1 MKTRAIIGIVF
12 TVAVVV
18 GLLKAAPPNE
28 VIPHLRA
35 TKPLYLVL
43 ACMVNFLS
51 IALKAKRWQ
60 ILIAYAERIP
70 FREAFRLLTVGIAV
84 NSVVPLRVGEALR
97 SYSLASEW
105 GISKRESVSTV
116 LVDRSFDAITF
127 GLLLLIAT
135 RLFELPHAMST
146 KTYGFAFSSIA
157 LIVSF
162 PLVAWLGRSVRD
174 QPRERFSSE
183 LQHKIAMK
191 LEPLSRGYSSLTSR
205 TSIASICLSIAA
217 WTLQIAVALFAAR
230 SVGISLP
237 FGGIIMA
244 VFAVNLV
251 GVFPLTPA
259 NIGVFQFAFL
269 FTLSAYGVDRM
280 SSVAVATVYQAALVI
295 PVTVLGLIL
304 LNHRRKGLARQRN

>member
-1 MKTRAIIGIVF
+1 MKIRAIIGIVL

-18 GLLKAAPPNE
+18 GLLRAVPPDE

-35 TKPLYLVL
+35 TDPLFLIL
-43 ACMVNFLS
+43 ACLVNLVS
-51 IALKAKRWQ
+51 IAVKAKRWQ
-60 ILIAYAERIP
+60 ILIAYTKRVP
-70 FREAFRLLTVGIAV
+70 FVEAFRMLTVGIAV
-84 NSVVPLRVGEALR
+84 NSVVPLRAGEALR

-135 RLFELPHAMST
+135 RLFELPHVMAT
-146 KTYGFAFSSIA
+146 KTYGLAFSSIA

-174 QPRERFSSE
+174 QPRERFSSDT
-183 LQHKIAMK
+183 QHKIALM

-205 TSIASICLSIAA
+205 TSIAGICLSILA
-217 WTLQIAVALFAAR
+217 WGLQILVALLAAR
-230 SVGISLP
+230 SVGIALP
-237 FGGIIMA
+237 LGGVVMA

-269 FTLSAYGVDRM
+269 FTLSAYGVTRM

-304 LNHRRKGLARQRN
+304 LNRRGRGLAQQPR